1 MDIAPIEARLQRIK
15 TCLGVLRQFQGMS
28 YAEFAANNVF
38 TGAAERHL
46 QVAIQSAIDIAQYL
60 LSHLMVAQ
68 PGDYADVFVKLGEAG
83 VVPSD
88 FASRLVEM
96 ARFRNV
102 LVHLYL
108 DVDTRRVHQYVQ
120 RNLDDFEQFARYVA
134 AFVQRYQ
141 AGARD

>member
-1 MDIAPIEARLQRIK
+1 MDLAPIEARLQRIRA
-15 TCLGVLRQFQGMS
+15 CLSLLRQFQGMS
-28 YAEFAANNVF
+28 YAEFAANSVF
-38 TGAAERHL
+38 TGAAERNL

-60 LSHLMVAQ
+60 LSQLMAAQ
-68 PGDYADVFVKLGEAG
+68 PSDYADVFVKLGEAG

-88 FASRLVEM
+88 FAKRLAEL

-108 DVDTRRVHQYVQ
+108 EVDTRRVHHYLQH
-120 RNLDDFEQFARYVA
+120 NLDDFEQFARYVA

-141 AGARD
+141 AGG